1 MAEEGP
7 SLELPRLA
15 ELFRDFVRRI
25 VSGDDDGL
33 EVEFARQSL
42 PPPPSEAREERLV
55 IRKGFHFYDMTR
67 FDIALFYGSKQDYCG
82 LGVAILSA
90 LFHRTEL
97 AVHLAHPA
105 SEIRRLV
112 VDGASGWQ
120 VEPILCDVG
129 ALTWCPRDPN
139 DAKYGWRSSDRPYFV
154 LEWEE
159 APGPPWTDQQLEQ
172 RDLLS
177 CQGAGGLAHFSTLLL
192 DLSSRANQRSRVTLE
207 AGETLPATSTEIRLY
222 LPADEGWCDWDQNP
236 EESGGF
242 FWYTSRFPW
251 VSRTDNDRHEETVED
266 CTRAIE
272 LGRKTTCI
280 YNSRGYAWYCRDE
293 YDKAIEDY
301 TKAIAL
307 DPEDAAAYFNRGSAW
322 QSKGEYDKAI
332 ADYDRVIELDPE
344 DADAYFSRGDVWDI
358 RGEYEKAIADC
369 SRAIDLEPDNADAY
383 NQLAWLRS
391 TCPESG
397 FRDAQAAIESAL
409 RACELT
415 NWQDWNILDTLAAA
429 YAETGDFES
438 AVCWVTKALELAP
451 ETEKAVEQNRLEL
464 YQSGTPYREE

>member
-7 SLELPRLA
+7 SLELPHLA
-15 ELFRDFVRRI
+15 EFFRDFVHRI
-25 VSGDDDGL
+25 ASGEDEDL
-33 EVEFARQSL
+33 KVEFARQSL

-55 IRKGFHFYDMTR
+55 IRKGVHFYELTR
-67 FDIALFYGSKQDYCG
+67 FDIALFYGSKEDYCG

-129 ALTWCPRDPN
+129 ALT
-139 DAKYGWRSSDRPYFV
+139 
-154 LEWEE
+154 
-159 APGPPWTDQQLEQ
+159 
-172 RDLLS
+172 S
-177 CQGAGGLAHFSTLLL
+177 CA
-192 DLSSRANQRSRVTLE
+192 
-207 AGETLPATSTEIRLY
+207 
-222 LPADEGWCDWDQNP
+222 AD
-236 EESGGF
+236 S
-242 FWYTSRFPW
+242 
-251 VSRTDNDRHEETVED
+251 
-266 CTRAIE
+266 
-272 LGRKTTCI
+272 
-280 YNSRGYAWYCRDE
+280 
-293 YDKAIEDY
+293 
-301 TKAIAL
+301 
-307 DPEDAAAYFNRGSAW
+307 NRGSAW

-358 RGEYEKAIADC
+358 KGEYEKAIADC

-397 FRDAQAAIESAL
+397 FRDAQAAIENAS

-438 AVCWVTKALELAP
+438 AVCWVTKALELDP